1 MQVPSLMLVS
11 ITSLYAAILAIILV
25 VLSFHVIRNRLKNE
39 IDIGDGGND
48 TMLRAIRAQGN
59 FVEYIPIALFLMFLL
74 EINKESTTLLHVMG
88 ITLVVGR
95 LLHPFGI
102 LKGAV
107 WARVVSTLSTFITIL
122 VGAGLLL
129 RAVL

>member
-25 VLSFHVIRNRLKNE
+25 VLSFHVIRNRQKNE
-39 IDIGDGGND
+39 VDLGDGGND
-48 TMLRAIRAQGN
+48 TMMRAIRAQGN

-74 EINKESTTLLHVMG
+74 EINKESTTIFHVMG

-95 LLHPFGI
+95 LLHPFSI
-102 LKGAV
+102 IKGAL